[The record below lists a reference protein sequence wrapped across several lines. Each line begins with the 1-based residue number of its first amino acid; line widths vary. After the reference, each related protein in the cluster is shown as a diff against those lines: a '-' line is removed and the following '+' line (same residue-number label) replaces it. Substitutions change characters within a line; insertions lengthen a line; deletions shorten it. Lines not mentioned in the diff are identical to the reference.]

1 MSDTLTAADRIA
13 DREPR
18 QRRRRRGPLIAAVL
32 VVLVAA
38 GGAATVLGLG
48 AHDPGQ
54 GKAAA
59 SDLPPATATVTK
71 QTLHD
76 TETVD
81 GELGYGAATD
91 VIGRLPGTIT
101 WLPDT
106 GDRIG
111 RGKRLYEVDDRPVT
125 LMYGTLPA
133 YRELRQGVEGRDVKQ
148 LERNLKALGYDGF
161 TVDDEYTYAT
171 AVAVEEWQDD
181 RGLEETGT
189 VPLGQVVFAPGAVRV
204 DSVVAERGG
213 PATPGGKVLS
223 YTGTG
228 KAVTAEL
235 DTSDQR
241 LAKKG
246 AKVKVTLP
254 DDTTITGRVDEVAT
268 VIVPGGNG
276 EEATTQVEVT
286 VALKGKKAQ
295 RAADEYAMA
304 AVDVAFTAGT
314 RKNVLTVPVAALV
327 ALREGGYGLE
337 VVSGGT
343 SSYVPVETGLFA
355 DGRVEVSG
363 DGIGAG
369 TIVGMPK

>member
-1 MSDTLTAADRIA
+1 MMGDQTEDPMPG
-13 DREPR
+13 REHR

-32 VVLVAA
+32 VVLVA
-38 GGAATVLGLG
+38 GGAATVLGFG
-48 AHDPGQ
+48 ASDPGQ

-59 SDLPPATATVTK
+59 SDLPPATATVTR
-71 QTLHD
+71 QTLRD

-81 GELGYGAATD
+81 GELGYGTTTD

-101 WLPDT
+101 WLPGT
-106 GDRIG
+106 GDRIT

-148 LERNLKALGYDGF
+148 LERNLRALGYDGF

-171 AVAVEEWQDD
+171 AVAVQEWQDD

-204 DSVVAERGG
+204 DSVEAERGG
-213 PATPGGKVLS
+213 PATPGGRVLS

-228 KAVTAEL
+228 KAVTADL
-235 DTSDQR
+235 DPGDQR

-246 AKVKVTLP
+246 AKVEITLP
-254 DDTTITGRVDEVAT
+254 DDTTVTGRVDEVAT
-268 VIVPGGNG
+268 VIEPGGNG
-276 EEATTQVEVT
+276 EQATTKVEVT
-286 VALKGKKAQ
+286 IALNGKKAQ
-295 RAADEYAMA
+295 RAAREYAMA
-304 AVDVAFTAGT
+304 AVDVTFTAGT
-314 RKNVLTVPVAALV
+314 REDVLTVPVAALV

-337 VVSGGT
+337 VVSGGA
-343 SSYVPVETGLFA
+343 SAYVPVETGLFA

-363 DGIGAG
+363 DGIGEG
-369 TIVGMPK
+369 TVVGMPK